1 MAMGSEFS
9 TRPCPQCGA
18 LSPFSSP
25 YCTQCG
31 YQFSDAN
38 SSIPGKIKAIGAIV
52 LGILLVALGV
62 AILISF
68 IPASTPAL
76 QQAVDLAKASSQ
88 VHGLLGSGIKSE
100 WPPLGITKKRV
111 KWEFSEFTVH
121 LSGSKGSG
129 HLYGVAN
136 AVNGKWGFSRL
147 SFVAD
152 RNAQKVDLT
161 PSPDRETFPLA
172 PKKKVYLVPVGLEE
186 RESLEWAAA
195 YYGEKFGIDVE
206 ILPAEAIPDGMEEAA
221 QHQVDSE
228 RLIERM
234 RIEHTDLVADPAN
247 ILIGVTS
254 RDMTT
259 PSLGET
265 DAENFR
271 QDGRFAMISSSL
283 LHPSGLSKASN
294 PEWFRSRLQK
304 LIGKNIALLYFDLPL
319 SSDPTSLLA
328 YGTHSGSDWDRESES
343 IIGANGEWTPLAD
356 TGDFEVTTYE
366 APNEPPMW
374 HLSDTRENPQET
386 GTRVFNTDLSD
397 GLFLYRKTDFALGGP
412 YPLALTRVYNSKD
425 SQMRPFGMGM
435 NDSLDI
441 FLVGE
446 MEKWVD
452 LVFEDGGR
460 VHFNYAPD
468 KSGPEGELYQGGQW
482 WLFSGANAYYKNDS
496 WTVKRPDGWKY
507 FFPYLPSAPNANVT
521 ILTGF
526 SDPAGHR
533 YEMSRDPAGYL
544 QSVNAPGGNWLHF
557 ERDEQH
563 RVHVAGDS
571 AGRQVTY
578 DYDAAGHLVRITD
591 SEGGQEQYAYDDQS
605 RLVTVS
611 TGSAAPIFENTY
623 DSSGNIV
630 SQTMSDGRSF
640 DYHYVQGFRVPKP
653 SSTDKRD
660 FRPMLPDQI
669 TDPNGSITTLRYRGL
684 WFLQSLPSLQP
695 ASPSSMPGSTSR

>member
-1 MAMGSEFS
+1 M
-9 TRPCPQCGA
+9 
-18 LSPFSSP
+18 
-25 YCTQCG
+25 
-31 YQFSDAN
+31 
-38 SSIPGKIKAIGAIV
+38 
-52 LGILLVALGV
+52 LGILLVGLG
-62 AILISF
+62 ATILINF

-76 QQAVDLAKASSQ
+76 HQGVDLAKASPQ
-88 VHGLLGSGIKSE
+88 VQALLGSSIKSE
-100 WPPLGITKKRV
+100 WPSLGVTKKRE
-111 KWEFSEFTVH
+111 KWAFTEFTVH

-136 AVNGKWGFSRL
+136 ALNGKWEFSRL
-147 SFVAD
+147 SVVAD

-161 PSPDRETFPLA
+161 PA
-172 PKKKVYLVPVGLEE
+172 PKVEGLPVVPEKKVYLIPAGLEPG
-186 RESLEWAAA
+186 ESVDWAPA
-195 YYGEKFGIDVE
+195 YYRSKFGIDVE
-206 ILPAEAIPDGMEEAA
+206 VLPEEPMPPGMEDLARR
-221 QHQVDSE
+221 QVDSE
-228 RLIERM
+228 RLIEHM
-234 RIEHTDLVADPAN
+234 RGEHADLVTDPAN

-265 DAENFR
+265 YAENFR
-271 QDGRFAMISSSL
+271 QDGRFAMISCSL

-304 LIGKNIALLYFDLPL
+304 LVGKNIALLYFDLPL

-328 YGTHSGSDWDRESES
+328 YGTHSAIDWDRESES

-386 GTRVFNTDLSD
+386 GTQIFNTDLSD

-425 SQMRPFGMGM
+425 SQIRPFGIGM
-435 NDSLDI
+435 DDSLDI

-460 VHFNYAPD
+460 VHFNYAPG

-482 WLFSGANAYYKNDS
+482 WLFSGANAYYRNDS
-496 WTVKRPDGWKY
+496 WTVERPDGWKY

-557 ERDEQH
+557 QRDEQH
-563 RVHVAGDS
+563 RVHVVADS

-578 DYDAAGHLVRITD
+578 DYDAAGHLVRVAD
-591 SEGGQEQYAYDDQS
+591 SEGGQERYAYDEDS
-605 RLVTVS
+605 RLIKVTTGPGGVS
-611 TGSAAPIFENTY
+611 VFENTY
-623 DSSGNIV
+623 DSSGEIV

-640 DYHYVQGFRVPKP
+640 DYHYVQGFRIPKP

-669 TDPNGSITTLRYRGL
+669 TDPNGSTTTLQYRGL
-684 WFLQSLPSLQP
+684 WFRQSLPSPQSLP
-695 ASPSSMPGSTSR
+695 ASPSSIPGPSQ